1 MGSRKREAAI
11 RRKEQKK
18 EGVIVKLNKCS
29 VSPRKMR
36 LVANQIR
43 GLEVKHALNVLKF
56 SPKAASIRV
65 EKLVLS
71 ALNSWQLK
79 NQDSDI
85 EEFDFKI
92 KEVRVDSGSMLKRIR
107 FASRGRVHRIRKRTN
122 HMTLVLDVQPIQAT

>member
-11 RRKEQKK
+11 KRKEKK
-18 EGVIVKLNKCS
+18 EAVIVKLNKCP

-36 LVANQIR
+36 LVADQIR
-43 GLEVKHALNVLKF
+43 GLDVKQALNVLKF

-65 EKLVLS
+65 EKLLLS

-79 NQDSDI
+79 NQDDDI

-92 KEVRVDSGSMLKRIR
+92 KEIRVDSGTMLKRIR
-107 FASRGRVHRIRKRTN
+107 FASRGRIHRIRKRTN
-122 HMTLVLDVQPIQAT
+122 HTTLVLDVQPVQST